1 MASAQ
6 HLEQDRGVVLRY
18 LHRHWKELLFILP
31 AVLFIISMMIF
42 PLIYN
47 TYLSFH
53 EWTGSAV
60 TPPQPVGLK
69 NYIELFTSDGRF
81 YPAVGRT
88 LLFSVAA
95 VAFELVFGIGI
106 ALLLRDAFPGQP
118 LAKTLILLPMVA
130 TPVAVGMA
138 WLLMLEPTVGVFN
151 LILRNLGLTPQP
163 WLGSRDQALGVLITV
178 DVWQWTP
185 MMALIALA
193 GLLSLPDDP
202 YEAALVDGANTLQRF
217 FYVTLPLL
225 VPTLLTALLLRSIE
239 ALKTFDII
247 YTMTRGGPG
256 FATETLNT
264 LAYLRSF
271 EYFRLGQAS
280 ALLVVFFAIVL
291 GVSVIFLQ
299 IRRTISERQA
309 M

>member
-1 MASAQ
+1 MAALTRP
-6 HLEQDRGVVLRY
+6 HEGTLRHY
-18 LHRHWKELLFILP
+18 FSRHWKELLFILP
-31 AVLFIISMMIF
+31 AVVFIIAMMIF
-42 PLIYN
+42 PLLYN

-60 TPPQPVGLK
+60 SAPNPVGFD
-69 NYIELFTSDGRF
+69 NYVNLFASDNRF

-88 LLFSVAA
+88 LLFTVVA
-95 VAFELVFGIGI
+95 VLFELVFGVGI

-151 LILRNLGLTPQP
+151 LILRQLGLTPQP
-163 WLGSRDQALGVLITV
+163 WLGSRDQALWVLIAV

-185 MMALIALA
+185 MMAMIALA
-193 GLLSLPDDP
+193 GLLSLPEDP
-202 YEAALVDGANTLQRF
+202 FEAALVDGANTFQRF

-225 VPTLLTALLLRSIE
+225 IPALLTALLLRSIE

-291 GVSVIFLQ
+291 GVSVIFIQ
-299 IRRTISERQA
+299 IRRAISERQA

>member
-1 MASAQ
+1 MAASTRQ
-6 HLEQDRGVVLRY
+6 QEGPLRHY
-18 LHRHWKELLFILP
+18 FSRHWKELVFILP
-31 AVLFIISMMIF
+31 AVIFIIGMMIF
-42 PLIYN
+42 PLLYN

-60 TPPQPVGLK
+60 SAPKPVGVD
-69 NYIELFTSDGRF
+69 NYVNLFTTDNRF

-88 LLFSVAA
+88 LVFAVVA
-95 VAFELVFGIGI
+95 VLFELVFGIGI
-106 ALLLRDAFPGQP
+106 ALLLKGAFPGQP

-151 LILRNLGLTPQP
+151 LILRQLGLTPQP
-163 WLGSRDQALGVLITV
+163 WLGSRDQALGVLIAV
-178 DVWQWTP
+178 DIWQWTP
-185 MMALIALA
+185 MMAMIALA
-193 GLLSLPDDP
+193 GLLSLPEEP
-202 YEAALVDGANTLQRF
+202 FEAALVDGANAFERF

-299 IRRTISERQA
+299 MRRAISERQA